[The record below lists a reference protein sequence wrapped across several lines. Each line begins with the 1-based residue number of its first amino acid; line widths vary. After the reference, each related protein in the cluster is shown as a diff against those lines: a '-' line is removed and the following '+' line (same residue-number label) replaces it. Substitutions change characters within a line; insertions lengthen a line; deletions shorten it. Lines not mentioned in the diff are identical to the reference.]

1 MKIDLNEVPFSRRN
15 SYMVISELNQK
26 YSVSKVDAGLYLRT
40 VRGSAERSMIAKLTP
55 TFNGVP
61 APYETELEF
70 SSLVLT
76 SGSFRIEICYED
88 ENTLLFRGGPG
99 TGMKIDFLTEEYKN
113 DYIYDIVQRSYT
125 LYMANCYKNNCRYL
139 IWALRDKISLDQKW
153 NDNVA
158 EYSRLEVK
166 SSGAGFVFAL
176 QEVETEW
183 DGKIRK
189 FDFGLCRNET
199 HTDFLQFLEN
209 MPPYELKYRTT
220 VFKAAYLE
228 WSSMIAKDK
237 FLPRDAMLVSKNWLT
252 DKTGWNLNFNALAL
266 SFKDPKRAW
275 NQFALM
281 FDMMDKSGRIPD
293 SINDSYV
300 KWNHVK
306 PPMQGWFLSK
316 MMEHM
321 ELNQEQLTEAYLVL
335 QRSTKWWLRFRNFRG
350 EGLCCYDHAKDS
362 GWDNASVFSV
372 FPPVTTPELQAF
384 LILQMDVIAEISNRL
399 GIEGD
404 AKYWKQQS
412 DKLLSNLLEKCFKN
426 NLPVSIHSNTG
437 EIIENG
443 SILPYLVML
452 LGDRLPEQIRKAC
465 VAEVKM
471 HFVTPKGIATERPD
485 SPYYEA
491 SRKFRGPIWA
501 PATYLILEALKACG
515 EVEYAKEQA
524 KVFLDMVEE
533 KGLAENYDAL
543 TGEPTGPSIYTWT
556 ASAYLL
562 IMNL

>member
-1 MKIDLNEVPFSRRN
+1 MNIDLNEVPFSRRN
-15 SYMVISELNQK
+15 SYMVISELSQK
-26 YSVSKVDAGLYLRT
+26 YSSRKVDAGLYLRT

-61 APYETELEF
+61 APYKTELEF
-70 SSLVLT
+70 SSLVIT
-76 SGSFRIEICYED
+76 SGEYRIEICYED
-88 ENTLLFRGGPG
+88 EKTLLFRGGPG

-113 DYIYDIVQRSYT
+113 DYIYDIVQKSYT

-139 IWALRDKISLDQKW
+139 IWALNEKISLEQSW
-153 NDNVA
+153 RDNIA
-158 EYSRLEVK
+158 EYSRLSVR

-183 DGKIRK
+183 SGTIRK
-189 FDFGLCRNET
+189 FDFALCRNET
-199 HTDFLQFLEN
+199 HTDFLQFLEA
-209 MPPYELKYRTT
+209 MPPYELKYRNT

-228 WSSMIAKDK
+228 WSSMVGKDK

-266 SFKDPKRAW
+266 SFKDRKRAW
-275 NQFALM
+275 DQFVLM

-293 SINDSYV
+293 CFNDSYV
-300 KWNHVK
+300 KWNHTK
-306 PPMQGWFLSK
+306 PPIHGWILSK

-321 ELNQEQLTEAYLVL
+321 ELSQEQLTEAYLVL

-362 GWDNASVFSV
+362 GWDNATVFNV

-412 DKLLSNLLEKCFKN
+412 DKLLNALLQRCFRN
-426 NLPVSIHSNTG
+426 DLPIAIHSNTG
-437 EIIENG
+437 EVVESG
-443 SILPYLVML
+443 SLLPYLVLL
-452 LGDRLPEQIRKAC
+452 LGERLPEKIRKAS
-465 VAEVKM
+465 VAELKK
-471 HFVTPKGIATERPD
+471 HFVTPCGIATERVD
-485 SPYYEA
+485 SPDYNA
-491 SRKFRGPIWA
+491 TRKFRGPIWA
-501 PATYLILEALKACG
+501 PATYMILEALKACG
-515 EVEYAKEQA
+515 ETEFAKEQA
-524 KVFLDMVEE
+524 QRFLDLVEE
-533 KGLAENYDAL
+533 KGLAETYNAL
-543 TGEPTGPSIYTWT
+543 TGECIGPNIYTWT